1 MRLVSLLSGGKD
13 STYSTYLAQK
23 DGYDIRDAIIFVPKT
38 DSYMFHRPNAREA
51 VKIAEAMGLN
61 PIVKETEGIKEKE
74 LDDLKDA
81 LRSVDA
87 DGIIAGA
94 IASRYQFERVKRI
107 CNELGLDVYTPLW
120 GRDQMEVM
128 ESVLEDGFEIMVVSV
143 SAYGLGEEWLGRI
156 IDKKAL
162 QDLKKLEEK
171 YRINVSGEGGEY
183 ETMVL
188 NGPNFRYR
196 LVPKIIRK
204 EWKRDYGW
212 IEVELSI

>member
-23 DGYDIRDAIIFVPKT
+23 EGHEVKDAIIFVPAT
-38 DSYMFHRPNAREA
+38 DSYMFHRPNAKEA

-81 LRSVDA
+81 LLSVDA
-87 DGIIAGA
+87 DGVIAGA

-107 CNELGLDVYTPLW
+107 CDELGLKVYTPLW
-120 GRDQMEVM
+120 QRDQTEVM
-128 ESVLEDGFEIMVVSV
+128 EDMLKEGFEIMVVSV

-156 IDKKAL
+156 IDEKAL
-162 QDLKKLEEK
+162 EELKKIEEK

-183 ETMVL
+183 ETMVI
-188 NGPNFRYR
+188 NGPNFRYP
-196 LVPKIIRK
+196 LKPKIIRK

-212 IEVELSI
+212 IEVKLSV